1 MYVLHKLLSETNS
14 AEEQVVQNGV
24 GAGSPGT
31 TLRASQSSPDDQRI
45 ASSGLTLE
53 GSENEFVL
61 VLKNSRSA
69 NQADW

>member
-24 GAGSPGT
+24 GAGSLGT

-53 GSENEFVL
+53 GPENEFVL
-61 VLKNSRSA
+61 VLENSRSA

>member
-1 MYVLHKLLSETNS
+1 MFVLHKLLSETNS

-24 GAGSPGT
+24 GAGSLGT
-31 TLRASQSSPDDQRI
+31 TLRASQSSLDDQRI

-61 VLKNSRSA
+61 VLKNSQSA